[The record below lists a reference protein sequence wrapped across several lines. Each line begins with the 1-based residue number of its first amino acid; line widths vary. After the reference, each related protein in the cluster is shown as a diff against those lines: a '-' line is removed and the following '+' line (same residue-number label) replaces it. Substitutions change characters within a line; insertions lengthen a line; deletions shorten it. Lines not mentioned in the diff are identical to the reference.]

1 MSIYQSRVRRSVN
14 DDGVSRRVVRG
25 GMPRPACLPPAG
37 QDTAQ
42 DWSRLR
48 KATPVNYMLPM
59 SFQWLRSLPK
69 DVRPMALVT
78 QYPRIANLLALQW
91 SKPVACRAYFD
102 ELLVDHRGNRKGF
115 PPDVR
120 RNLQTLRDYYFGL
133 HLTLDE

>member
-1 MSIYQSRVRRSVN
+1 MSIYQSRFRRPVN
-14 DDGVSRRVVRG
+14 DDGVNRRVLRG
-25 GMPRPACLPPAG
+25 GAPGPVCLPPAG